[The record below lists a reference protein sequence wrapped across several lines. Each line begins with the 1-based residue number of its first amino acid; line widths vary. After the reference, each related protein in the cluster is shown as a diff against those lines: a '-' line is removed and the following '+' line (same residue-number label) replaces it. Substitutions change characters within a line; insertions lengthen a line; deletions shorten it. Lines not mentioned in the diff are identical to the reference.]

1 MRNHLIY
8 SLLMFPSLVITFLAF
23 LMRIFNLSTPKGL
36 VFDEIY
42 YVDGA
47 RDYLKYGVEVTKG
60 APEFVVHPPVGKWLI
75 AAGIKLFGNHE
86 FGWRIAV
93 AIAGTLTVFLT
104 ARVAKRIF
112 HENHWATLAALLMAL
127 DGLNLVMSRTALLDI
142 FLTLFI
148 LLAVNAWLKGEYL
161 RFSIYLGL
169 AMGSKWSALYFV
181 AVFLILEF
189 AINRNLIR
197 AIKIGATSGL
207 VYAATWFGWFASSLG
222 WDRDAKSNPIFSLIY
237 YHKEMLGFHT
247 GLTEKHSYQANPWSW
262 IIMGRPTSFFY
273 QSPSGCGTKSCAQEV
288 LAIGTPILWWLGA
301 IALVFLIGV
310 NLHNFAMRELDMA
323 SLIPFLGILA
333 GYIPWFF
340 FQKRTVFTFYAI
352 AFEPFLILAIVLLAK
367 LAYEY
372 DVRFKYAI
380 GLAVAIIALNFIY
393 FYPIFTGALTTY
405 DAWYARMWWSSWI

>member
-1 MRNHLIY
+1 
-8 SLLMFPSLVITFLAF
+8 MFPSMVITFLAF
-23 LMRIFNLSTPKGL
+23 LIRIFNLSTPKGL

-75 AAGIKLFGNHE
+75 AAGIKIFGNHE

-93 AIAGTLTVFLT
+93 AVAGTFTIYLT
-104 ARVAKRIF
+104 ARIAQRIF
-112 HENHWATLAALLMAL
+112 HENKWATLAALLMAL

-148 LLAVNAWLKGEYL
+148 RLSVNAWLKGKYL
-161 RFSIYLGL
+161 NFAVYLGL
-169 AMGSKWSALYFV
+169 AMGSKWSAIYFV

-189 AINRNLIR
+189 VINRNLLRVLRVGI
-197 AIKIGATSGL
+197 TSSL
-207 VYAATWFGWFASSLG
+207 IYILTWFGWFSSTLG
-222 WDRDAKSNPIFSLIY
+222 WDRDAKSNPVASLVY

-262 IIMGRPTSFFY
+262 IVMGRPTSFFY
-273 QSPSGCGTKSCAQEV
+273 ESPKGCGSKNCAQEV

-301 IALVFLIGV
+301 IALVVLIGV
-310 NLHNFAMRELDMA
+310 NLHNFAMRELDMG

-333 GYIPWFF
+333 GYLPWFF

-352 AFEPFLILAIVLLAK
+352 AFQPFIILAIVLLAK

-372 DVRFKYAI
+372 DERLKYVIAI
-380 GLAVAIIALNFIY
+380 VVFVIAVNFAY
-393 FYPIFTGALTTY
+393 FYPVFTGQLTTY
-405 DAWYARMWWSSWI
+405 NEWFSRMWWNSWI

>member
-8 SLLMFPSLVITFLAF
+8 SLLMFPSLVITFMAF
-23 LMRIFNLSTPKGL
+23 LMRIFNLATPKGL

-75 AAGIKLFGNHE
+75 AAGIKVFGNHE

-93 AIAGTLTVFLT
+93 AIAGTITVYLT
-104 ARVAKRIF
+104 ARIAKRIF
-112 HENHWATLAALLMAL
+112 HENKWATLAALLMAL

-148 LLAVNAWLKGEYL
+148 LLSVNSWLKGQYL
-161 RFSIYLGL
+161 RFAIYLGL

-181 AVFLILEF
+181 IAFLILEF
-189 AINRNLIR
+189 VLNRNLIR
-197 AIKIGATSGL
+197 TIKVGLISGS
-207 VYAATWFGWFASSLG
+207 VYIASWFGWFNSSLG
-222 WDRDAKSNPIFSLIY
+222 WDRNSKSNPNASLFY

-247 GLTEKHSYQANPWSW
+247 GLTEKHSYQANPWNW
-262 IIMGRPTSFFY
+262 IVMGRPTSFYY
-273 QSPSGCGTKSCAQEV
+273 QSPSGCSSKSCAQEV
-288 LAIGTPILWWLGA
+288 LALGTPILWWIGA
-301 IALVFLIGV
+301 IALLFLIGV
-310 NLHNFAMRELDMA
+310 NIHNFAMRDFDIA
-323 SLIPFLGILA
+323 SLLPFIGILA
-333 GYIPWFF
+333 GYLPWFF

-352 AFEPFLILAIVLLAK
+352 AFQPFIILAIVLLAK

-372 DVRFKYAI
+372 DERLKYVIAI
-380 GLAVAIIALNFIY
+380 VVFVIAVNFAY
-393 FYPIFTGALTTY
+393 FYPVFTGQLTTY
-405 DAWYARMWWSSWI
+405 NEWFSRMWWNSWI